1 MRIVTT
7 DNNCG
12 NFVVSDPQAISDL
25 RNIADCR
32 IDSLVDKNKND
43 VWLFPSREDN
53 YDDKIDDELI
63 LSLAD
68 DGRLTTGN
76 IMGFIGYGDT
86 ELTIRSR
93 FSRSESNDWFMQY
106 MLQKVFAINIFDLRH
121 KLGED
126 SALDIAALL
135 FPYFLQ
141 KAVLQGIYRE
151 YSRCEHNDSRV
162 RGAIDIS
169 AHIRNNYPFRNGKI
183 AYTTR
188 EYAYDNSVTQL
199 IRHTIEYLRG
209 KSASKGILYS
219 TPETQG
225 YIKQIVQATP
235 TYNRGDLKKVM
246 LANSKP
252 KIHPYYSEYR
262 PLQKLCLQILRR
274 EKLGYGETS
283 ASRIHGVLFDGA
295 WLWEE
300 YLNLT
305 LTKAG
310 FTHPKN
316 KTGEGAIFPFIDRPN
331 KYKRFP
337 DFLKES
343 VIADAKYKRLTDLSG
358 SKGFNDTI
366 QRDDLNQMI
375 AYMHITSSKTGL
387 FLCPS
392 ELLLTNLDN
401 GEFYTDTTFILQ
413 KEELFVFKVG
423 DLVGD
428 GGRIIIIGINIPQS
442 LESYNS
448 FASAMSV
455 TEKVL
460 LNTLKNGGR

>member
-12 NFVVSDPQAISDL
+12 NFIVSDPQAISDL

-63 LSLAD
+63 LSLSE

-93 FSRSESNDWFMQY
+93 WFMQY
-106 MLQKVFAINIFDLRH
+106 MLQKVFVINIFDLKHR
-121 KLGED
+121 LGED
-126 SALDIAALL
+126 SALDITALL

-151 YSRCEHNDSRV
+151 YSRCEYNNSRV
-162 RGAIDIS
+162 RGSIDIG
-169 AHIRNNYPFRNGKI
+169 AHIRDNYPFSNGKI

-188 EYAYDNSVTQL
+188 EYNYDNSVTQL

-209 KSASKGILYS
+209 NSASKGILHS

-235 TYNRGDLKKVM
+235 SYNRGYLKKVM

-274 EKLGYGETS
+274 EKLGYGESS

-316 KTGEGAIFPFIDRPN
+316 KTGEGAIFPFLDRPN

-337 DFLKES
+337 DFIRKP
-343 VIADAKYKRLTDLSG
+343 VIADAKYKRLSDPKDSRYFNDNIQREDLS
-358 SKGFNDTI
+358 
-366 QRDDLNQMI
+366 QMI
-375 AYMHITSSKTGL
+375 SYLHITSSKTGI
-387 FLCPS
+387 FICPS
-392 ELLLTNLDN
+392 ELLVMNPDN
-401 GEFYTDTTFILQ
+401 GEYYPDTRFILRQ
-413 KEELFVFKVG
+413 DELFVYKVG
-423 DLVGD
+423 DLSGD
-428 GGRIIIIGINIPQS
+428 GGRILIIGINIPRS
-442 LESYNS
+442 LTTYRD
-448 FASAMSV
+448 FAAAMSL
-455 TEKVL
+455 TETGL
-460 LNTLKNGGR
+460 LKTLQGKL